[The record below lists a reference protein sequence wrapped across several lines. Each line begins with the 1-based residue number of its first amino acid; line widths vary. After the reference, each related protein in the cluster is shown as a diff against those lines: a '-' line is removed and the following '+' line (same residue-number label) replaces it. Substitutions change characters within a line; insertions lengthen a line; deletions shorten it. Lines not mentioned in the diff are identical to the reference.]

1 MSDTHPIAHARQA
14 RWRFPTASRMLAR
27 ALAELGRNSEWRQV
41 LGELSIAR
49 EVAFGLTRYLT
60 YFVPSVHGHRSLL
73 AQCLAMG
80 LDGWRDST
88 AARSP
93 FDRYHGYLRGLLE
106 PVPQALEW
114 TVCIRSGAGE
124 VYWDPMRYG
133 LLECW
138 RQTRGL
144 IEVTRRDRPR
154 DSAYVDVEPA
164 DFRFLVLV
172 RFLARRELRLAPL
185 APHFSELVC
194 RYG

>member
-1 MSDTHPIAHARQA
+1 
-14 RWRFPTASRMLAR
+14 MLSR
-27 ALAELGRNSEWRQV
+27 ALTEVGRNAEWRHV
-41 LGELSIAR
+41 LGELGIAR
-49 EVAFGLTRYLT
+49 EVAFGLARYLT
-60 YFVPSVHGHRSLL
+60 VFVPSVGGPHSLL
-73 AQCLAMG
+73 AQCLAAG
-80 LDGWRDST
+80 LDSWRDSI
-88 AARSP
+88 AARSQ
-93 FDRYHGYLRGLLE
+93 FERYHAYLRGLLE
-106 PVPQALEW
+106 PLPQVLEW

-138 RQTRGL
+138 RETRGV
-144 IEVTRRDRPR
+144 IDVTRRDRPR
-154 DSAYVDVEPA
+154 DSAYVDVAPW